1 MRVQRGGA
9 ERLRCCRC
17 GVEFDPK
24 RVRYLWVGYG
34 ERGAVEF
41 TKQGNAIFGRKR
53 EQGADVFCGPCGDQW
68 RERQERF
75 LLGEGLD
82 TFRNARHVNDTWARG
97 VVRD

>member
-1 MRVQRGGA
+1 
-9 ERLRCCRC
+9 
-17 GVEFDPK
+17 VEFDPK